1 MYEPIFLCHHRR
13 LVYLLRT
20 LQKKIFM
27 KQFFKMFFASLL
39 AMVVASVIVFG
50 LFIAIIV
57 GVSKTFTDKNKKEVK
72 TSEKSIL
79 RIDLKNRYHE
89 QGAENSLAAFSSDID
104 GYAAGLYDAVHAI
117 HEAKDDDNIKGIYI
131 AINGNRNGWATSQQ
145 VRDAI
150 KDFKTSGKFVYA
162 YGELIG
168 QSDYYIASVADSVF
182 LNPVGDFELKG
193 FATVLAFFKGTLDK
207 LEVEPEIFYAGKFK
221 SATEPFRAYEMSD
234 ANRQQIQEFQSDFW
248 GEYVKAVA
256 EHTKADAAT
265 INEWVISG
273 AIEFPEDALQHK
285 LVDRL
290 MYADEVEAKLKEES
304 GIDEDKKIKF
314 IGIDKYA
321 SSVKMKSGDDKIAIL
336 FAEGSIVD
344 GDNNDAYQIASK
356 AMREEIIKIRK
367 DEDIK
372 AVVLRVNSP
381 GGSALASEVIL
392 RELQILKSE
401 KPLIV
406 SMGDY
411 AASGGYYI
419 SCQADSIFVMPNT
432 ITGSIG
438 VFTMMFNGEKLLKNK
453 LGVTFDEV
461 KNAPYADFPSGVRPM
476 TADEGQRVQRSVDK
490 VYTTFKSRVAEGRK
504 MSMDAVDSIAQG
516 RVWTGSDAI
525 AIGLADAYGDLDRA
539 VQSAAAMAKI
549 DDYGVKTYPKPVD
562 EFQILI
568 KNLRGTSIAAE
579 VVKQGLK
586 ADLGEEYQF
595 LKQLKDLSR
604 MNGITQM
611 AMPFKLTVR

>member
-1 MYEPIFLCHHRR
+1 
-13 LVYLLRT
+13 
-20 LQKKIFM
+20 M

-265 INEWVISG
+265 INEWVNSG

-344 GDNNDAYQIASK
+344 GDNDDAYQIASK

>member
-1 MYEPIFLCHHRR
+1 
-13 LVYLLRT
+13 
-20 LQKKIFM
+20 M

-344 GDNNDAYQIASK
+344 GDNDDAYQIASK